1 MIRRTTRPYVLAC
14 AGALLAGALLVGGS
28 GCAGPAPCAGWG
40 VVSEVGVY
48 FVQDGYGDLAGA
60 SAEVCTRG
68 DCAKGTLKQED
79 ISRAFLTL
87 PDDADP
93 DSAPVRFRVTR
104 KGATTPF
111 IDESVD
117 VRLLH
122 QSDGCGGGGYSRAL
136 AFTKEDGLLK
146 TVPKAVGAAW
156 MQQLRGE
163 ATAPPTD
170 ATTTPSP
177 RRSSR
182 PPARTAAGTPTG

>member
-1 MIRRTTRPYVLAC
+1 MIGRVNRLGPA
-14 AGALLAGALLVGGS
+14 AGAAALLTGLS
-28 GCAGPAPCAGWG
+28 GCADPELCAGWG
-40 VVSEVGVY
+40 VVTEVGVY

-68 DCAKGTLKQED
+68 ECDKGPLRREGV
-79 ISRAFLTL
+79 SRVFLTL
-87 PDDADP
+87 PEDP
-93 DSAPVRFRVTR
+93 DPDAAPVRFRVTR

-111 IDESVD
+111 IDASVE
-117 VRLLH
+117 VKLLR

-146 TVPKAVGAAW
+146 SVPKAVSAAW
-156 MQQLRGE
+156 MKQVRGA

-177 RRSSR
+177 R

>member
-1 MIRRTTRPYVLAC
+1 MIGRVNRPGLT
-14 AGALLAGALLVGGS
+14 AGAAALLTGLS
-28 GCAGPAPCAGWG
+28 GCADPAPCAGWG
-40 VVSEVGVY
+40 VVTDVAVY

-68 DCAKGTLKQED
+68 GCEKGPLKRED
-79 ISRAFLTL
+79 ISRVFLAL
-87 PDDADP
+87 PDDPDP
-93 DSAPVRFRVTR
+93 DTAPVRFRVTR

-111 IDESVD
+111 IDESVE
-117 VRLLH
+117 VKLLH

-146 TVPKAVGAAW
+146 SVPKAVGAAW
-156 MQQLRGE
+156 MKQVRGE
-163 ATAPPTD
+163 ATALPTD

-177 RRSSR
+177 R